1 MSGSDIVKIFE
12 SIPQNETYSR
22 YNLTLE
28 KIFKS
33 QSLRHFINVYKH
45 RKTLSSTKNDSDFT
59 TNVFGEEL
67 LNKKIKEEEY
77 NDIFEDI
84 NEEKDNEKSE
94 SKPEEDDIPFWKK
107 IVELRR
113 NKAVPNLDPFKY
125 HPNYNSIYKN
135 IPSVKITKPTIK
147 TMPNK
152 INEESKGNKENKK
165 YKKIEKKKMNKL
177 LLTEINNTFDDL
189 DKGKRMKERNKIN
202 KTYENINLTD
212 KNIKNMKN
220 NIKLPKLKE
229 NKKNKIISLIGN
241 RNNHALRFSKYLPRT
256 FKVPD
261 NNKNISYINPF
272 NYIIPRK
279 KNKSIDFDKM
289 LHRNVKNLVYV
300 SSLKVPSFGQ
310 YNPKYN
316 WIDKDKHVISFNP
329 EEMDKE
335 KHKKYLLKKICT
347 SYDVNTEY
355 EIVDN
360 EKLTNK

>member
-45 RKTLSSTKNDSDFT
+45 RKALSSTKNDSDFT

-147 TMPNK
+147 TVPNQ
-152 INEESKGNKENKK
+152 ISKEKNK
-165 YKKIEKKKMNKL
+165 YKKIEKKKTNKL

-189 DKGKRMKERNKIN
+189 DNAKRIKDRNIN
-202 KTYENINLTD
+202 KTFEKINLTA
-212 KNIKNMKN
+212 KNMKN
-220 NIKLPKLKE
+220 NIKLPKLKD
-229 NKKNKIISLIGN
+229 NKKSKVISLIQN

-256 FKVPD
+256 FKIPD

-272 NYIIPRK
+272 NYIIPRN

-289 LHRNVKNLVYV
+289 LHRNVKTMINA

-316 WIDKDKHVISFNP
+316 WIDKDKNVISFNP
-329 EEMDKE
+329 EEIDKE

-360 EKLTNK
+360 DKLTNK